1 MTALSTFC
9 LTTVVCVFFAMLFQ
23 RHTATLE
30 IKHTFF
36 FFSSSS
42 SFLLARTAIARSGR
56 EI

>member
-30 IKHTFF
+30 IKDTFF
-36 FFSSSS
+36 FLLLVVI
-42 SFLLARTAIARSGR
+42 SFGSDCNSP
-56 EI
+56 EWP